1 MMSERLC
8 SEACS
13 TRYDLAP
20 EDASELESV
29 QFTAAETVFTPEL
42 AWEVESVQ
50 RLRYLQS
57 RQSASISF
65 NQRSSE
71 FIHGSGTGWQLR
83 RQLEAI
89 RGNQTHRLAATEAS
103 ALSTVHAMSSRRI
116 ARVPNSRRYTPK
128 SAAEIS
134 PDRFSSSNV

>member
-1 MMSERLC
+1 MISERLC
-8 SEACS
+8 SEAGS

-20 EDASELESV
+20 ENASELASV
-29 QFTAAETVFTPEL
+29 QFTAAETLFTPEL
-42 AWEVESVQ
+42 AREVESVQ

-71 FIHGSGTGWQLR
+71 VIRVHPRLR
-83 RQLEAI
+83 Y
-89 RGNQTHRLAATEAS
+89 RLAATEAS

>member
-29 QFTAAETVFTPEL
+29 PFTAAETVFTPEL
-42 AWEVESVQ
+42 EWEVESVQ

-65 NQRSSE
+65 NPRSSE
-71 FIHGSGTGWQLR
+71 FIRVHPRLR
-83 RQLEAI
+83 Y
-89 RGNQTHRLAATEAS
+89 RLAATEAI
-103 ALSTVHAMSSRRI
+103 RG
-116 ARVPNSRRYTPK
+116 N
-128 SAAEIS
+128 
-134 PDRFSSSNV
+134 